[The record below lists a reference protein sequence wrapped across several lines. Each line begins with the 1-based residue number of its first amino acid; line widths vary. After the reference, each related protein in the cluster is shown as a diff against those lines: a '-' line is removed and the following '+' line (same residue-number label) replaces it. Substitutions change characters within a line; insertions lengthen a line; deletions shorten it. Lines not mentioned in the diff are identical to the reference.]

1 MKHLSIFE
9 SVIVLTDDIYY
20 CFMMQSTSPRES
32 WAGCLAVPLNKFNSR
47 SRMRLPEENLND
59 CQTIVIMDNITIES
73 IHNKCISLEKENKAL
88 KKRLRALERKVNDG
102 NDYPFSSW
110 ETYGRAL
117 ASICCGVRDEY
128 PIYEETN
135 DQIIIIEEML
145 EDGFDAQ
152 EGFDTFITSVIK
164 GARYG
169 FELFISEI
177 SSGYVIL
184 SIFKKKGVKFDP
196 EPLFSFNKSD
206 CFEDDVADFVTRALI
221 LDAIVEVW
229 GDDWGYYLVEPYG
242 DWKNIEGKYWE
253 DMTEEESEG
262 PKGYQMAFKHYSKYL
277 SSL

>member
-1 MKHLSIFE
+1 
-9 SVIVLTDDIYY
+9 
-20 CFMMQSTSPRES
+20 
-32 WAGCLAVPLNKFNSR
+32 
-47 SRMRLPEENLND
+47 MRLPEENLND
-59 CQTIVIMDNITIES
+59 CQTIAIMDIMDDIIMGS
-73 IHNKCISLEKENKAL
+73 IHNRFISLEKENKAL
-88 KKRLRALERKVNDG
+88 KKRLRALERKVNGG

-152 EGFDTFITSVIK
+152 EGFDTFIASVIE
-164 GARYG
+164 GSRYSY
-169 FELFISEI
+169 EIFISEI

-196 EPLFSFNKSD
+196 EPLFSFKESD
-206 CFEDDVADFVTRALI
+206 CFEDAVADFHTRALV
-221 LDAIVEVW
+221 LDAIVKVW